1 MNKLNTTPAP
11 LSLEQRVAA
20 ILTGTG
26 NASAAEI
33 AEIVREAESAA
44 QAADQ
49 AVEAERAKA
58 MDVVRSPNVEAAHR
72 AVAEAV
78 LARERLR
85 ASLAKLCM
93 KLNEALAA
101 ETQGRWQVEFNRVKQ
116 KRDEAAATFRRYRE
130 FSLEILH
137 QFSLAAEIDREVD
150 HVNANAPNGV
160 HQRLRHV
167 ENEARNVE
175 FSRDRPSLAATVE
188 LRDWD
193 NSGRTLWPQRHFGSL
208 AAAFAQSTIMP
219 TAGGRWG
226 EPEIQAERRREIER
240 LQRQLA
246 EFYQQATENQ
256 EARQNAEAAQRFDPR
271 S

>member
-1 MNKLNTTPAP
+1 MAKREDGMKQTV
-11 LSLEQRVAA
+11 EQRIVV
-20 ILTGTG
+20 ILNNETS
-26 NASAAEI
+26 SAAEI

-44 QAADQ
+44 QTADQ
-49 AVEAERAKA
+49 AVEAERIKA

-85 ASLAKLCM
+85 ALLAQLRTKLS
-93 KLNEALAA
+93 EAQAA
-101 ETQGRWQVEFNRVKQ
+101 EAQERWQVEFNRVKQ
-116 KRDEAAATFRRYRE
+116 KRDEAAATFRRYPE
-130 FSLEILH
+130 LSQEILH
-137 QFSLAAEIDREVD
+137 LFALAAEIDREID
-150 HVNANAPNGV
+150 HVNASAPYGV

-193 NSGRTLWPQRHFGSL
+193 NSGRMLWPQRHFGSL
-208 AAAFAQSTIMP
+208 AIAVAQSMITP
-219 TAGGRWG
+219 AVGARWS
-226 EPEIQAERRREIER
+226 EPETQAERRREIER
-240 LQRQLA
+240 SQAQLTV
-246 EFYQQATENQ
+246 FYQQATEDQ
-256 EARQNAEAAQRFDPR
+256 EARQNAEAAERFDFR